1 MATHFEALSPR
12 EQLLV
17 LSLYYNASRFTEWAY
32 LAGASDADYV
42 TLYSK
47 GIPASRLPPLA
58 LSPELVPQLHSHVLE
73 MAELFGSIGGKITTR
88 HDLQRFYPQ
97 AIHASFPLLSHF
109 GKRLIIRASPFVS
122 VYHNNNIPT
131 YNTFRAQDATLEVL
145 RKLRARIGHFS
156 TSAFD
161 PSSLGVASHQMAHV
175 PVIEV
180 RTNLMDYHDASGGIT
195 AVNAKA
201 FSAFCR
207 SGLCVSGS
215 WPTGDTYIDTRP
227 SILPF
232 FSDVAIVFGAHLPT
246 AASSLPWLRMLAE
259 LHLPIFLYEKDGVR
273 GEFVDMVANNDR
285 CHVFQDPEELST
297 LIPSLLN
304 PNSPSEHAC

>member
-1 MATHFEALSPR
+1 MDTRFEALSPR

-32 LAGASDADYV
+32 LASAPDADYV

-58 LSPELVPQLHSHVLE
+58 LSPELVAQLYSHILATV
-73 MAELFGSIGGKITTR
+73 ELFGSIGGKITTR
-88 HDLQRFYPQ
+88 HDSQRFYPQ
-97 AIHASFPLLSHF
+97 AIHDSFPLLSHF

-122 VYHNNNIPT
+122 VYHNNIPT
-131 YNTFRAQDATLEVL
+131 YNTFLAQDATLDVL

-180 RTNLMDYHDASGGIT
+180 RTTLMDYHDASGGIT

-215 WPTGDTYIDTRP
+215 WPTGDTDIDTRP
-227 SILPF
+227 SILPL
-232 FSDVAIVFGAHLPT
+232 FSDAAIVFGAHLPT
-246 AASSLPWLRMLAE
+246 AASSLPWFRMLAE
-259 LHLPIFLYEKDGVR
+259 LRLPIFLYGKDGVR
-273 GEFVDMVANNDR
+273 GEFVNMVVNTDR

-297 LIPSLLN
+297 LIPSILN